1 MGDLV
6 PAPWGGYLV
15 TGYDACDQVLRGRNW
30 LVPDFAWQDR
40 QADTE
45 RWQAVATQEMSRT
58 LHRLNAPVHT
68 RQRHSLGNLFG
79 RHTLQAMEPE
89 IEADVT
95 GLLDRLAER
104 IRVDGEADLATLVGD
119 QLPINT
125 VGRWLDI
132 PPEDFAHILEIT
144 HNQVHAQE
152 LLPTKS
158 QLAISEAATLDL
170 RRYFTDLVR
179 KRRANPGDD
188 VVSGWIRTWD
198 ALESDREATDRTVY
212 ELTMFVTIA
221 SLEATAASLSLMVWS
236 LLRSPGTWEWLR
248 DRPEHLD
255 DAVEEALRYD
265 PPIRLNSRVAGEDT
279 ELAGVFVPKDTM
291 VHVMYG
297 AANRDPRRNPAP
309 HTFDVLRKGSHIAF
323 GGGAHYC
330 LGAALAR
337 LEARILL
344 GQLLRRF
351 PDLRVVGQPEFA
363 PRMVFHRVMSLR
375 VAA

>member
-15 TGYDACDQVLRGRNW
+15 TGYDACSQVLRGRTW

-40 QADTE
+40 QTDTE
-45 RWQAVATQEMSRT
+45 RWHAVATQEMSRT
-58 LHRLNAPVHT
+58 LSRLNAPEHT
-68 RQRHSLGNLFG
+68 RQRHSLGNLFD
-79 RHTLQAMEPE
+79 RQTLQAMAPR
-89 IEADVT
+89 IEADVEA
-95 GLLDRLAER
+95 LLDRLAER
-104 IRVDGEADLATLVGD
+104 IRADGQADFAAVVGER
-119 QLPINT
+119 LPINT

-132 PPEDFAHILEIT
+132 SPADYAHILDIT

-158 QLAISEAATLDL
+158 QLAISEAATLQL
-170 RRYFTDLVR
+170 RRYFTGLVQE
-179 KRRANPGDD
+179 RRANPGDD

-198 ALESDREATDRTVY
+198 ALESDRATTDRIVY

-221 SLEATAASLSLMVWS
+221 SLETTATLLSSLLWS
-236 LLRSPGTWEWLR
+236 LLRSPGQWDWLR
-248 DRPEHLD
+248 ARPEHID
-255 DAVEEALRYD
+255 DAIEEALRHD

-279 ELAGVFVPKDTM
+279 VLAGVLVPKDTM

-297 AANRDPRRNPAP
+297 AANHDPRRNPDP
-309 HTFDVLRKGSHIAF
+309 HTFDILRKGSHIAF

-330 LGAALAR
+330 LGAGLAR
-337 LEARILL
+337 LEARALL

-351 PDLRVVGQPEFA
+351 PTLRAASPPEYA
-363 PRMVFHRVMSLR
+363 PRMVFHRVTSLR
-375 VAA
+375 VTA